1 MGLSCANGRKKPP
14 VLLVFDCV
22 EKGTHEI
29 NTSSKKTLK
38 SVLETLSK
46 RINTPSSEI
55 KDVQYSYESLD
66 KKKTIGELNLRR
78 GAVISVKFKRIN

>member
-1 MGLSCANGRKKPP
+1 MGLSCGKGRKKPP

-29 NTSSKKTLK
+29 NASSKKTLK

-46 RINTPSSEI
+46 RINTPTSEI
-55 KDVQYSYESLD
+55 KEVQYSYESLD
-66 KKKTIGELNLRR
+66 KKKTIGELNLHN
-78 GAVISVKFKRIN
+78 GAVISVKFKRNN